1 MAKRAL
7 LTGASGF
14 VGANLA
20 RRLLREG
27 HDVHLLL
34 RSGHAPWRI
43 AAIQKDVNV
52 HVADLGDR
60 SGLTQLLSRV
70 RPDWVFHL
78 AVYGAYPS
86 QREWQTMVETN
97 IVGTMNLVEAA
108 ASVGFESF
116 VNTGSSSEY
125 GLKDHAPSE
134 TEWIDP
140 DSHYAVTKASA
151 TLFCRYTARARR
163 LTIPTLRLYSAYGP
177 FEQPTRLIPTLLV
190 NGLEG
195 RLPSL
200 VDPTIARDFTF
211 VADVCEAYVLA
222 ASHRYDDPGAVF
234 NIGSGRQTTIGE
246 IVELVR
252 RKLDIAEQPRWGSM
266 PARDWDTV
274 TWVANNQ
281 TARRELSWSPQVGL
295 EKGLDL
301 TLEWLQSGDST
312 LEEYRRAIAD
322 ALRLA

>member
-20 RRLLREG
+20 RRLLRDG
-27 HDVHLLL
+27 HEVHLLL
-34 RSGHAPWRI
+34 RAGHASWRI
-43 AAIQKDVNV
+43 AGIRNDVNV
-52 HVADLGDR
+52 HVADIGDR
-60 SGLTQLLSRV
+60 SALTDLLWRV
-70 RPDWVFHL
+70 KPDWVFHL

-86 QREWQTMVETN
+86 QRDWETMVQTN

-108 ASVGFESF
+108 ASVGFEAF

-177 FEQPTRLIPTLLV
+177 FEQPNRLIPTLLV
-190 NGLEG
+190 NGFDG

-200 VDPTIARDFTF
+200 VDPSIARDFTY

-222 ASHRYDDPGAVF
+222 AIHRPDDPGAVF
-234 NIGSGRQTTIGE
+234 NIGSGRQTTIGD
-246 IVELVR
+246 IVQLVR
-252 RKLDIAEQPRWGSM
+252 RKLRIAEQPRWGSM

-274 TWVANNQ
+274 TWVANNER
-281 TARRELSWSPQVGL
+281 ARLELKWSPEVDLAQ
-295 EKGLDL
+295 GLDL
-301 TLEWLQSGDST
+301 TSEWLQSDDAT
-312 LEEYRRAIAD
+312 LEEYRRAIATTV
-322 ALRLA
+322 

>member
-1 MAKRAL
+1 MKRAL

-20 RRLLREG
+20 RRLLRDG

-34 RSGHAPWRI
+34 RSGHAPWRV
-43 AAIQKDVNV
+43 AAIRNDVTV
-52 HVADLGDR
+52 HIADLGDR
-60 SGLTQLLSRV
+60 TALTHLLARV
-70 RPDWVFHL
+70 KPDWVFHL

-86 QREWQTMVETN
+86 QRDWATMVHTN

-108 ASVGFESF
+108 ASVGFEAF

-125 GLKDHAPSE
+125 GVKDHAPSE

-200 VDPTIARDFTF
+200 VDPTIARDFTY
-211 VADVCEAYVLA
+211 VADVCEAYVSA
-222 ASHRYDDPGAVF
+222 ASQSHDDPGAVF
-234 NIGSGRQTTIGE
+234 NIGSGRQTTIRD

-252 RKLDIAEQPRWGSM
+252 RRLRIAEQPRWGSM
-266 PARDWDTV
+266 PARAWDTA
-274 TWVANNQ
+274 TWVANNE
-281 TARRELSWSPQVGL
+281 TARRELEWSPEVDL
-295 EKGLDL
+295 DRGLDL
-301 TLEWLQSGDST
+301 TSQWLQSDDAT
-312 LEEYRRAIAD
+312 LDEYRRAIAN
-322 ALRLA
+322 AV

>member
-1 MAKRAL
+1 MKRAL

-20 RRLLREG
+20 RRLLRDG

-34 RSGHAPWRI
+34 RSGHAPWRV
-43 AAIQKDVNV
+43 AAIRNEVTV
-52 HVADLGDR
+52 HIADLGDR
-60 SGLTQLLSRV
+60 TALTHLLSRV
-70 RPDWVFHL
+70 KPDWVFHL
-78 AVYGAYPS
+78 AVYGAYPA
-86 QREWQTMVETN
+86 QRDWATMVHTN

-108 ASVGFESF
+108 ASVGFDAF

-151 TLFCRYTARARR
+151 TLFCRYMARARG

-190 NGLEG
+190 TGLEG
-195 RLPSL
+195 RLPAL
-200 VDPTIARDFTF
+200 VDPSIARDFTY
-211 VADVCEAYVLA
+211 VEDVCEAYVSA
-222 ASHRYDDPGAVF
+222 ASHSHDDPGAVF
-234 NIGSGRQTTIGE
+234 NVGSGRQTTIGD

-252 RKLDIAEQPRWGSM
+252 RKLGIADQPRWGSL
-266 PARDWDTV
+266 PARAWDTA
-274 TWVANNQ
+274 TWVANNE
-281 TARRELSWSPQVGL
+281 TARRELKWSPEVDL
-295 EKGLDL
+295 DRGLDL
-301 TLEWLQSGDST
+301 TSQWLQSDDAT
-312 LEEYRRAIAD
+312 LDEYRRAIAN
-322 ALRLA
+322 AV